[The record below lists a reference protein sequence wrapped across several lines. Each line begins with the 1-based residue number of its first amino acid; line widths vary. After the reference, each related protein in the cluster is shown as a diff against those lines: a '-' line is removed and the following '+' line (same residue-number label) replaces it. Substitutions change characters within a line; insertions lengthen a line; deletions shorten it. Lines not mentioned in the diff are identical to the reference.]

1 MNQSKVYP
9 GGEEQWESADVW
21 FLLLWLM
28 QKTMG
33 CILHSPPLPLPG
45 LFIDVFLFLMSPC
58 LPLWHR
64 FKVSHI
70 IRESRASLLRLWGF
84 PSRLYND
91 LPVGLFWF
99 WLHSLLANSA
109 QLWPGSSPNRTHF
122 VLDSVFGTSCSCTTP
137 AADSFVL
144 LTAGFFFL
152 HHPLLLL
159 PPKFDLF
166 FRPRCPLFPSLCFSL
181 SLFLSHFYWHF
192 FQLSPQALSPL
203 RCLQKRLLVLWCMR
217 AADAHLLPSSQSG
230 GFLTQPLATGFSLS
244 SADESIPTVT
254 PVAAPGRHRP
264 RLLQ

>member
-9 GGEEQWESADVW
+9 EGEEQWESADVW

-33 CILHSPPLPLPG
+33 CILHSPRLLLPG

-70 IRESRASLLRLWGF
+70 IRESRASLLCLWGF

-152 HHPLLLL
+152 HHPL
-159 PPKFDLF
+159 F
-166 FRPRCPLFPSLCFSL
+166 FPLC
-181 SLFLSHFYWHF
+181 
-192 FQLSPQALSPL
+192 SPQVWSVFQTPLSPL
-203 RCLQKRLLVLWCMR
+203 SVSVLFTVSLFVSFLLTFFP
-217 AADAHLLPSSQSG
+217 AFASSTFPPSAVCRRG
-230 GFLTQPLATGFSLS
+230 C
-244 SADESIPTVT
+244 
-254 PVAAPGRHRP
+254 
-264 RLLQ
+264 

>member
-1 MNQSKVYP
+1 
-9 GGEEQWESADVW
+9 
-21 FLLLWLM
+21 M

-33 CILHSPPLPLPG
+33 CILHSPHLLLPG

-70 IRESRASLLRLWGF
+70 IRESRASLLCLWGF

-152 HHPLLLL
+152 HHPLFFPPLL
-159 PPKFDLF
+159 PP
-166 FRPRCPLFPSLCFSL
+166 SLICFSDPAVPSFRLCAFHCL
-181 SLFLSHFYWHF
+181 SFCLISIDIFSSFRLKHFPPPLSAEEAVSAVMYEGSWRPPASQQSVWRVSNSAIGYWLFT
-192 FQLSPQALSPL
+192 QL
-203 RCLQKRLLVLWCMR
+203 RRWINTNCHTCC
-217 AADAHLLPSSQSG
+217 
-230 GFLTQPLATGFSLS
+230 
-244 SADESIPTVT
+244 SAW
-254 PVAAPGRHRP
+254 
-264 RLLQ
+264 